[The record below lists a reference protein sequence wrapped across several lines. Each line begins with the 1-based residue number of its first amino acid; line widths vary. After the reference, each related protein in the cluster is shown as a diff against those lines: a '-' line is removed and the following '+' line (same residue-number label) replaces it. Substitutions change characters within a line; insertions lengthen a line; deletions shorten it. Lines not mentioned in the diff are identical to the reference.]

1 MQMFNTKKK
10 LSLLFIIFIT
20 VFTFT
25 SILFK
30 NQNKKEIKKETVKQ
44 FNNASLSLDRIRQT
58 ATSNGIT
65 QWDLEAKSAK
75 LFEDQNRVEFLK
87 VSIVFFLKNK
97 KKIFLTANKGLLN
110 TQSNNMSVSGKVILK
125 YQKHKLLTESLQ
137 YDHKKHIIYNKNS
150 LVKVFSDIINI
161 TGNSINMDLNT
172 NKTIISGN
180 VIGIISENSI
190 L

>member
-1 MQMFNTKKK
+1 MLNIKKT
-10 LSLLFIIFIT
+10 LTLILTIVTIIFIS
-20 VFTFT
+20 T
-25 SILFK
+25 SIYLK
-30 NQNKKEIKKETVKQ
+30 IRNNKEIKKETIKQ
-44 FNNASLSLDRIRQT
+44 FDNASLSLDKIRQT

-75 LFEDQNRVEFLK
+75 LFEDQNRMEFLK
-87 VSIVFFLKNK
+87 ISVVFFLKNK
-97 KKIFLTANKGLLN
+97 KKAYLTANKGLLN

-137 YDHKKHIIYNKNS
+137 YDHKRHIIYNKNT
-150 LVKVFSDIINI
+150 LVKIFSDILNI

-172 NKTIISGN
+172 NKTIISGDI
-180 VIGIISENSI
+180 IGIISENSI